1 MNQFKSLIIRLAK
14 IFQKFIHPLSTS
26 ERQATIDEV
35 TPLTVPSF
43 DFYLL
48 VILSCSIATL
58 GLITDSP
65 AVIIGAMLL
74 APLMSPI
81 IGIGL
86 SSITGDDHM
95 LRSSVLT
102 LLIGAGIAIV
112 LSFFMTLVNHF
123 LPFVALQELPGEVLA
138 RMRPTPID
146 LLIALAGGLAASYA
160 LTRPNLSTALPGVA
174 IATAL
179 MPPLCTIG
187 IGIAMYRWDVAGG
200 ATLLFLT
207 NMVTIAFAAAA
218 VFFLRGF
225 STKKTLS
232 DQKIPRNLIVSLSL
246 VIILLIPLTYYSVKF
261 FNEATENRK
270 INSVVVEEVNKFNN
284 SELVDLTVGRT
295 NETLNMVIT
304 IRTSKALSYEEV
316 VALQQTIVNGLDKP
330 VSLKVEQV
338 IAEELDPL
346 IPPTPTFTPTL
357 TATATPGPSATP
369 TPTFTPT
376 NTFTPSPTA
385 TPAQILL
392 STAQLPLLQLYQTP
406 GGPVIGKLRAGQ
418 WIKKLYQEQTF
429 EGIIWIQVMD
439 ADGRIGWIPKSY
451 LAAATSTP
459 TPNATSLATPSQEQ

>member
-1 MNQFKSLIIRLAK
+1 MRRFKVFLFRLVK
-14 IFQKFIHPLSTS
+14 LFQKFIHPLNTS

-35 TPLTVPSF
+35 MPLTVPSF

-48 VILSCSIATL
+48 VVLSCSIATL

-95 LRSSVLT
+95 LRSSVIT
-102 LLIGAGIAIV
+102 LLIGAGVAIV
-112 LSFFMTLVNHF
+112 LSFFMTLINRF

-160 LTRPNLSTALPGVA
+160 LTRPNLSAALPGVA

-187 IGIAMYRWDVAGG
+187 IGIALTRWDVAGG

-207 NMVTIAFAAAA
+207 NMVTIAFASAA

-225 STKKTLS
+225 TAKSK
-232 DQKIPRNLIVSLSL
+232 QAGEKIPRNLIVSLSL
-246 VIILLIPLTYYSVKF
+246 VLILLIPLTFYSVKF
-261 FNEATENRK
+261 FNEATENRM
-270 INSVVVEEVNKFNN
+270 INSVVAEEVSHFNN
-284 SELVDLTVGRT
+284 SELVDLSVSRA
-295 NETLNMVIT
+295 NDTLNMVIT

-316 VALQQTIVNGLDKP
+316 VALQQAIVQGLDKP
-330 VSLKVEQV
+330 VSLKVEQL

-346 IPPTPTFTPTL
+346 IPPTPTFTPTP
-357 TATATPGPSATP
+357 TGTATPGPSATP
-369 TPTFTPT
+369 TSSPTPT
-376 NTFTPSPTA
+376 LTLTPSPTA

-392 STAQLPLLQLYQTP
+392 STAQLPLLQLYQSP

-418 WIKKLYQEQTF
+418 WIEKLYQEQTF
-429 EGIIWIQVMD
+429 NGLIWVQVMD
-439 ADGRIGWIPKSY
+439 SDGRIGWIPKSY
-451 LAAATSTP
+451 IAPATSTP
-459 TPNATSLATPSQEQ
+459 TFLPSGTPTPAK

>member
-1 MNQFKSLIIRLAK
+1 MNRIKNLLFRLVK
-14 IFQKFIHPLSTS
+14 LFQKFIHPLNAS

-35 TPLTVPSF
+35 MPLTVPSF

-48 VILSCSIATL
+48 VVLSCSIATL

-95 LRSSVLT
+95 LRNSLLT
-102 LLIGAGIAIV
+102 LLIGAGIAVI
-112 LSFFMTLVNHF
+112 LSFVMTLVNRF
-123 LPFVALQELPGEVLA
+123 LPFVVLQELPGEVFA

-160 LTRPNLSTALPGVA
+160 LTRPNLSAALPGVA

-187 IGIAMYRWDVAGG
+187 IGIALFRWDVAGG

-207 NMVTIAFAAAA
+207 NMVTIAFASAA
-218 VFFLRGF
+218 VFLLRGF
-225 STKKTLS
+225 AAKSKQA
-232 DQKIPRNLIVSLSL
+232 DQRVPRNLIVSLLL
-246 VIILLIPLTYYSVKF
+246 VLVLLIPLTFYSVKF

-270 INSVVVEEVNKFNN
+270 INNVVAEEIGKINK
-284 SELVDLTVGRT
+284 SELVDLSVRRT
-295 NETLNMVIT
+295 NDTLNMIIT

-316 VALQQTIVNGLDKP
+316 VTLQEAIVKGLDRP
-330 VSLKVEQV
+330 VSLKVDQV

-346 IPPTPTFTPTL
+346 VPPTPTFTLTPTG
-357 TATATPGPSATP
+357 TSTPGPSATP
-369 TPTFTPT
+369 SSSPTPTLTL
-376 NTFTPSPTA
+376 TPSPTA

-392 STAQLPLLQLYQTP
+392 STAQLPLLQLYQSP

-418 WIKKLYQEQTF
+418 WIEQLYHEQTF
-429 EGIIWIQVMD
+429 EDLIWVQVMD
-439 ADGRIGWIPKSY
+439 SEGRIGWIPKTY
-451 LAAATSTP
+451 IAPATSTP
-459 TPNATSLATPSQEQ
+459 TLLPSGTSTPAK